1 MVDISI
7 IVPVYNAEKYIKKC
21 MDSLVKQSKKEL
33 EFIIVNDGSTDHSEK
48 IIQSYQDARI
58 KYFKNKNQGIGKTRN
73 FGIKEATGEYI
84 TFLDSDDYLPN
95 DAIDNLYKLA
105 QKNKLDLV
113 VSDYYVDNKNIKSEK
128 IKSFPITNVKKNP
141 NLIFDINLAPLNK
154 LYKKELIEN
163 IKFEENLK
171 YEDAPFVIESII
183 KAKRI
188 GKLDKETYYY
198 VVNPN
203 SETTIRDERIFDIFK
218 ILDIIGRL
226 VENKKELT
234 EVYKTLCIRIICNY
248 NIQQRYQKKLKT
260 ANRFINKGFY
270 YMKKVDPKYKHSVY
284 FKNRSK
290 NKALIEKNKFLTK
303 LYCFIYISLR

>member
-1 MVDISI
+1 M
-7 IVPVYNAEKYIKKC
+7 
-21 MDSLVKQSKKEL
+21 
-33 EFIIVNDGSTDHSEK
+33 
-48 IIQSYQDARI
+48 
-58 KYFKNKNQGIGKTRN
+58 
-73 FGIKEATGEYI
+73 
-84 TFLDSDDYLPN
+84 
-95 DAIDNLYKLA
+95 A

-141 NLIFDINLAPLNK
+141 NLIFDINLAPWNK

>member
-1 MVDISI
+1 MISI
-7 IVPVYNAEKYIKKC
+7 IIPCYNAEKTIKRC
-21 MDSLVKQSKKEL
+21 L
-33 EFIIVNDGSTDHSEK
+33 ESVISQTYKNIEIVIINDGSIDKTDS
-48 IIQSYQDARI
+48 IIKKYINDNRI
-58 KYFKNKNQGIGKTRN
+58 KYYNRSNHGIGKTRN

-128 IKSFPITNVKKNP
+128 IKSFPITNVKNNP
-141 NLIFDINLAPLNK
+141 NLIFDINLAPWNK

-183 KAKRI
+183 KAKKI

-198 VVNPN
+198 VVNSN

-226 VENKKELT
+226 VENKKQLT

>member
-1 MVDISI
+1 MVSI
-7 IVPVYNAEKYIKKC
+7 IIPCYNAEKTIKRC
-21 MDSLVKQSKKEL
+21 L
-33 EFIIVNDGSTDHSEK
+33 ESVISQTYKNIEIVIINDGSIDKTDS
-48 IIQSYQDARI
+48 IIKKYINDNRI
-58 KYFKNKNQGIGKTRN
+58 KYYNRSNHGIGKTRN

-141 NLIFDINLAPLNK
+141 NLIFDINLAPWNK
-154 LYKKELIEN
+154 LYKKEFIEN

>member
-1 MVDISI
+1 MISI
-7 IVPVYNAEKYIKKC
+7 IIPCYNAEKTIKRC
-21 MDSLVKQSKKEL
+21 L
-33 EFIIVNDGSTDHSEK
+33 ESVISQTYKNIEIVIINDGSIDKTDS
-48 IIQSYQDARI
+48 IIKKYINDNRI
-58 KYFKNKNQGIGKTRN
+58 KYYNRSNHGIGKTRN

-128 IKSFPITNVKKNP
+128 IKSFPITNIKNNP
-141 NLIFDINLAPLNK
+141 NLIFDINLAPWNK

-198 VVNPN
+198 VVNSN

-226 VENKKELT
+226 VENKKQLT

>member
-1 MVDISI
+1 MISI
-7 IVPVYNAEKYIKKC
+7 IIPCYNAEKTIKRC
-21 MDSLVKQSKKEL
+21 L
-33 EFIIVNDGSTDHSEK
+33 ESVISQTYKNIEIVIINDGSIDKTDS
-48 IIQSYQDARI
+48 IIKKYINDNRI
-58 KYFKNKNQGIGKTRN
+58 KYYNRSNHGIGKTRN
-73 FGIKEATGEYI
+73 FGIKETTGEYI

-128 IKSFPITNVKKNP
+128 IKSFPITNIKNNP
-141 NLIFDINLAPLNK
+141 NLIFDINLAPWNK

-198 VVNPN
+198 VVNSN

-226 VENKKELT
+226 VENKKQLT

>member
-1 MVDISI
+1 MISI
-7 IVPVYNAEKYIKKC
+7 IIPCYNAEKTIKRC
-21 MDSLVKQSKKEL
+21 L
-33 EFIIVNDGSTDHSEK
+33 ESVISQTYKNIEIVIINDGSIDKTDS
-48 IIQSYQDARI
+48 IIKKYINDNRI
-58 KYFKNKNQGIGKTRN
+58 KYYNRSNHGIGKTRN

-128 IKSFPITNVKKNP
+128 IKSFPITNVKNNP
-141 NLIFDINLAPLNK
+141 NLIFDINLAPWNK

-183 KAKRI
+183 KAKKI

-248 NIQQRYQKKLKT
+248 NIQQRYQKKIKT

>member
-1 MVDISI
+1 MVSI
-7 IVPVYNAEKYIKKC
+7 IIPCYNAEKTIKRC
-21 MDSLVKQSKKEL
+21 L
-33 EFIIVNDGSTDHSEK
+33 ESVISQTYKNIEIVIINDGSIDKTDS
-48 IIQSYQDARI
+48 IIKKYINDNRI
-58 KYFKNKNQGIGKTRN
+58 KYYNRSNHGIGKTRN
-73 FGIKEATGEYI
+73 FGMKEATGEYI

-128 IKSFPITNVKKNP
+128 IKFFPITNVKNNP
-141 NLIFDINLAPLNK
+141 NLIFDINLAPWNK

-290 NKALIEKNKFLTK
+290 NKAVIEKNKFLTK

>member
-141 NLIFDINLAPLNK
+141 NLIFDINLAPWNK

>member
-1 MVDISI
+1 MISI
-7 IVPVYNAEKYIKKC
+7 IIPCYNAEKTIKRC
-21 MDSLVKQSKKEL
+21 L
-33 EFIIVNDGSTDHSEK
+33 ESVISQTYKNIEIVIINDGSIDKTDS
-48 IIQSYQDARI
+48 IIKKYINDNRI
-58 KYFKNKNQGIGKTRN
+58 KYYNRSNHGIGKTRN

-128 IKSFPITNVKKNP
+128 IKSFPITNVKNNP
-141 NLIFDINLAPLNK
+141 NLIFDINLAPWNK

-188 GKLDKETYYY
+188 GKLDKGTYYY
-198 VVNPN
+198 VINPN

-218 ILDIIGRL
+218 ILDIIGML

-248 NIQQRYQKKLKT
+248 NIQQRYQKKIKT

>member
-1 MVDISI
+1 MISI
-7 IVPVYNAEKYIKKC
+7 IIPCYNAEKTIKRC
-21 MDSLVKQSKKEL
+21 L
-33 EFIIVNDGSTDHSEK
+33 ESVISQTYKNIEIVIINDGSIDKTDS
-48 IIQSYQDARI
+48 IIKKYINDNRI
-58 KYFKNKNQGIGKTRN
+58 KYYNRSNHGIGKTRN

-128 IKSFPITNVKKNP
+128 IKSFPITNIKNNP
-141 NLIFDINLAPLNK
+141 NLIFDINLAPWNK

-188 GKLDKETYYY
+188 GKIDKETYYY

-248 NIQQRYQKKLKT
+248 NIQQRYQKKIKT

>member
-1 MVDISI
+1 MISI
-7 IVPVYNAEKYIKKC
+7 IIPCYNAEKTIKRC
-21 MDSLVKQSKKEL
+21 L
-33 EFIIVNDGSTDHSEK
+33 ESVISQTYKNIEIVIINDGSTDKTDS
-48 IIQSYQDARI
+48 IIKKYINDSRI
-58 KYFKNKNQGIGKTRN
+58 KYYNRSNLGIGKTRN
-73 FGIKEATGEYI
+73 FVIKEATGEYI

-141 NLIFDINLAPLNK
+141 NLIFDINLAPWNK

-183 KAKRI
+183 KAKKI

-248 NIQQRYQKKLKT
+248 NIQQRYQKKIKT

>member
-1 MVDISI
+1 MVSI
-7 IVPVYNAEKYIKKC
+7 IIPCYNAEKTIKRC
-21 MDSLVKQSKKEL
+21 L
-33 EFIIVNDGSTDHSEK
+33 ESVISQTYKNIEIVIINDGSIDKTDS
-48 IIQSYQDARI
+48 IIKKYINDNRI
-58 KYFKNKNQGIGKTRN
+58 KYYNRSNHGIGKTRN
-73 FGIKEATGEYI
+73 FGMKEATGEYI

-128 IKSFPITNVKKNP
+128 IKSFPITNVKNNP
-141 NLIFDINLAPLNK
+141 NLIFDINLAPWNK

-183 KAKRI
+183 KAKKI

-248 NIQQRYQKKLKT
+248 NIQQRYQKKIKT

>member
-1 MVDISI
+1 MISI
-7 IVPVYNAEKYIKKC
+7 IIPCYNAEKTIKRC
-21 MDSLVKQSKKEL
+21 L
-33 EFIIVNDGSTDHSEK
+33 ESVISQTYKNIEIVIINDGSTDKTDS
-48 IIQSYQDARI
+48 IIKKYINDNRI
-58 KYFKNKNQGIGKTRN
+58 KYYNRSNHGIGKTRN

-128 IKSFPITNVKKNP
+128 IKSFPITNVKNNP
-141 NLIFDINLAPLNK
+141 NLIFDINLAPWNK

-183 KAKRI
+183 KAKKI

-218 ILDIIGRL
+218 ILDIIGSL

-248 NIQQRYQKKLKT
+248 NIQQRYQKKIKT

>member
-1 MVDISI
+1 MVSI
-7 IVPVYNAEKYIKKC
+7 IIPCYNAEKTIKRC
-21 MDSLVKQSKKEL
+21 L
-33 EFIIVNDGSTDHSEK
+33 ESVISQTYKNIEIVIINDGSIDKTDS
-48 IIQSYQDARI
+48 IIKKYINDNRI
-58 KYFKNKNQGIGKTRN
+58 KYYNRSNHGIGKTRN
-73 FGIKEATGEYI
+73 FGMKEATGEYI

-128 IKSFPITNVKKNP
+128 IKFFPITNVKNNP
-141 NLIFDINLAPLNK
+141 NLIFDINLAPWNK

>member
-1 MVDISI
+1 MISI
-7 IVPVYNAEKYIKKC
+7 IIPCYNAEKTIKRC
-21 MDSLVKQSKKEL
+21 L
-33 EFIIVNDGSTDHSEK
+33 ESVISQTYKNIEIVIINDGSIDKTDS
-48 IIQSYQDARI
+48 IIKKYINDNRI
-58 KYFKNKNQGIGKTRN
+58 KYYNRSNHGIGKTRN

-141 NLIFDINLAPLNK
+141 NLIFDINLAPWNK

-248 NIQQRYQKKLKT
+248 NIQQRYQKKIKT

>member
-1 MVDISI
+1 MISI
-7 IVPVYNAEKYIKKC
+7 IIPCYNAEKTIKRC
-21 MDSLVKQSKKEL
+21 L
-33 EFIIVNDGSTDHSEK
+33 ESVISQTYKNIEIVIINDGSIDKTDS
-48 IIQSYQDARI
+48 IIKKYINDNRI
-58 KYFKNKNQGIGKTRN
+58 KYYNRSNHGIGKTRN

-128 IKSFPITNVKKNP
+128 IKSFPITNVKNNP
-141 NLIFDINLAPLNK
+141 NLIFDINLAPWNK

-226 VENKKELT
+226 VENKKQLT

-248 NIQQRYQKKLKT
+248 NIQQRYQKKIKT

>member
-1 MVDISI
+1 MVSI
-7 IVPVYNAEKYIKKC
+7 IIPCYNAEKTIKRC
-21 MDSLVKQSKKEL
+21 L
-33 EFIIVNDGSTDHSEK
+33 ESVISQTYKNIEIVIINDGSIDKTDS
-48 IIQSYQDARI
+48 IIKKYINDNRI
-58 KYFKNKNQGIGKTRN
+58 KYYNRSNHGIGKTRN

-141 NLIFDINLAPLNK
+141 NLIFDINLAPWNK

>member
-1 MVDISI
+1 MISI
-7 IVPVYNAEKYIKKC
+7 IIPCYNAEKTIKRC
-21 MDSLVKQSKKEL
+21 L
-33 EFIIVNDGSTDHSEK
+33 ESVISQTYKNIEIVIINDGSTDKTDS
-48 IIQSYQDARI
+48 IIKKYINDNRI
-58 KYFKNKNQGIGKTRN
+58 KYYNRSNHGIGKTRN

-128 IKSFPITNVKKNP
+128 IKSFPITNVKNNP
-141 NLIFDINLAPLNK
+141 NLIFDINLAPWNK

-183 KAKRI
+183 KAKKI

-248 NIQQRYQKKLKT
+248 NIQQRYQKKIKT

>member
-1 MVDISI
+1 MVSI
-7 IVPVYNAEKYIKKC
+7 IIPCYNAEKTIKRC
-21 MDSLVKQSKKEL
+21 L
-33 EFIIVNDGSTDHSEK
+33 ESVISQTYKNIEIVIINDGSIDKTDS
-48 IIQSYQDARI
+48 IIKKYINDNRI
-58 KYFKNKNQGIGKTRN
+58 KYYNRSNHGIGKTRN

-128 IKSFPITNVKKNP
+128 IKSFPITNIKNNP
-141 NLIFDINLAPLNK
+141 NLIFDINLAPWNK

>member
-1 MVDISI
+1 MISI
-7 IVPVYNAEKYIKKC
+7 IIPCYNAEKTIKRC
-21 MDSLVKQSKKEL
+21 L
-33 EFIIVNDGSTDHSEK
+33 ESVISQTYKNIEIVIINDGSIDKTDS
-48 IIQSYQDARI
+48 IIKKYINDNRI
-58 KYFKNKNQGIGKTRN
+58 KYYNRSNHGIGKTRN

-128 IKSFPITNVKKNP
+128 IKSFPITNVKNNP
-141 NLIFDINLAPLNK
+141 NLIFDINLAPWNK

-198 VVNPN
+198 VVNSN

-226 VENKKELT
+226 VENKKQLT

>member
-1 MVDISI
+1 MVSI
-7 IVPVYNAEKYIKKC
+7 IIPCYNAEKTIKRC
-21 MDSLVKQSKKEL
+21 L
-33 EFIIVNDGSTDHSEK
+33 ESVISQTYKNIEIVIINDGSIDKTDS
-48 IIQSYQDARI
+48 IIKKYINDNRI
-58 KYFKNKNQGIGKTRN
+58 KYYNRSNHGIGKTRN

-128 IKSFPITNVKKNP
+128 IKSFPITNVKNNP
-141 NLIFDINLAPLNK
+141 NLIFDINLAPWNK

-188 GKLDKETYYY
+188 GKLDKGTYYY
-198 VVNPN
+198 VINPN
-203 SETTIRDERIFDIFK
+203 SETTIRDEKIFDIFK
-218 ILDIIGRL
+218 ILDIIGML

-248 NIQQRYQKKLKT
+248 NIQQRYQKKIKT

>member
-1 MVDISI
+1 MISI
-7 IVPVYNAEKYIKKC
+7 IIPCYNAEKTIKRC
-21 MDSLVKQSKKEL
+21 L
-33 EFIIVNDGSTDHSEK
+33 ESVISQTYKNIEIVIINDGSIDKTDS
-48 IIQSYQDARI
+48 IIKKYINDNRI
-58 KYFKNKNQGIGKTRN
+58 KYYNRSNHGIGKTRN
-73 FGIKEATGEYI
+73 FGIKETTGEYI

-128 IKSFPITNVKKNP
+128 IKSFPITNVKNNP
-141 NLIFDINLAPLNK
+141 NLIFDINLAPWNK

-198 VVNPN
+198 VVNSN

-226 VENKKELT
+226 VENKKQLT

-248 NIQQRYQKKLKT
+248 NIQQRYQKKIKT

>member
-1 MVDISI
+1 MISI
-7 IVPVYNAEKYIKKC
+7 IIPCYNAEKTIERC
-21 MDSLVKQSKKEL
+21 L
-33 EFIIVNDGSTDHSEK
+33 ESVINQTYKNIEIIVINDGSVDRTDS
-48 IIQSYQDARI
+48 IIKRYTTDKRI
-58 KYFKNKNQGIGKTRN
+58 KYYNRSNHGIGKTRN
-73 FGIKEATGEYI
+73 FGIEKANGKYI

-128 IKSFPITNVKKNP
+128 IKSFSITNVKN
-141 NLIFDINLAPLNK
+141 NHDLILDVNLAPWNK

-248 NIQQRYQKKLKT
+248 NIQQRYQKKIKT

>member
-1 MVDISI
+1 MISI
-7 IVPVYNAEKYIKKC
+7 IIPCYNAEKTIKRC
-21 MDSLVKQSKKEL
+21 L
-33 EFIIVNDGSTDHSEK
+33 ESVISQTYKNIEIVIINDGSTDKTDS
-48 IIQSYQDARI
+48 IIKKYINDNRI
-58 KYFKNKNQGIGKTRN
+58 KYYNRSNHGIGKTRN

-128 IKSFPITNVKKNP
+128 IKSFPITNVKNNP
-141 NLIFDINLAPLNK
+141 NLIFDINLAPWNK

-198 VVNPN
+198 VVNSN

-218 ILDIIGRL
+218 ILDIIGSL

-248 NIQQRYQKKLKT
+248 NIQQRYQKKIKT

>member
-1 MVDISI
+1 MISI
-7 IVPVYNAEKYIKKC
+7 IIPCYNAEKTIERC
-21 MDSLVKQSKKEL
+21 L
-33 EFIIVNDGSTDHSEK
+33 ESVINQTYKNIEIIVINDGSVDRTDS
-48 IIQSYQDARI
+48 IIKRYTTDKRI
-58 KYFKNKNQGIGKTRN
+58 KYYNRSNHGIGKTRN
-73 FGIKEATGEYI
+73 FGIEKANGKYI

-128 IKSFPITNVKKNP
+128 IKSFSITNVKNNP
-141 NLIFDINLAPLNK
+141 DLILDVNLAPWNK

-248 NIQQRYQKKLKT
+248 NIQQRYQKKIKT

-303 LYCFIYISLR
+303 LYCFIYIGLR

>member
-1 MVDISI
+1 MISI
-7 IVPVYNAEKYIKKC
+7 IIPCYNAEKTIKRC
-21 MDSLVKQSKKEL
+21 L
-33 EFIIVNDGSTDHSEK
+33 ESVISQTYKNIEIVIINDGSIDKTDS
-48 IIQSYQDARI
+48 IIKKYINDNRI
-58 KYFKNKNQGIGKTRN
+58 KYYNRSNHGIGKTRN

-128 IKSFPITNVKKNP
+128 IKSFPITNVKNNP
-141 NLIFDINLAPLNK
+141 NLIFDINLAPWNK

-198 VVNPN
+198 VVNSN

-226 VENKKELT
+226 VENKKQLT

-248 NIQQRYQKKLKT
+248 NIQQRYQKKIKT

-270 YMKKVDPKYKHSVY
+270 YMKKLDPKYKHSVY

>member
-1 MVDISI
+1 MISI
-7 IVPVYNAEKYIKKC
+7 IIPCYNAEKTIKRC
-21 MDSLVKQSKKEL
+21 L
-33 EFIIVNDGSTDHSEK
+33 ESVISQTYKNIEIVIINDGSIDKTDS
-48 IIQSYQDARI
+48 IIKKYINDNRI
-58 KYFKNKNQGIGKTRN
+58 KYYNRSNHGIGKTRN

-128 IKSFPITNVKKNP
+128 IKSFPITNVKNNP
-141 NLIFDINLAPLNK
+141 NLIFDINLAPWNK

-248 NIQQRYQKKLKT
+248 NIQQRYQKKIKT

>member
-1 MVDISI
+1 MISI
-7 IVPVYNAEKYIKKC
+7 IIPCYNAEKTIKRC
-21 MDSLVKQSKKEL
+21 L
-33 EFIIVNDGSTDHSEK
+33 ESVISQTYKNIEIVIINDGSIDKTDS
-48 IIQSYQDARI
+48 IIKKYINDNRI
-58 KYFKNKNQGIGKTRN
+58 KYYNRSNHGIGKTRN

-128 IKSFPITNVKKNP
+128 IKSFPITNIKNNP
-141 NLIFDINLAPLNK
+141 NLIFDINLAPWNK

-248 NIQQRYQKKLKT
+248 NIQQRYQKKIKT

>member
-1 MVDISI
+1 MISI
-7 IVPVYNAEKYIKKC
+7 IIPCYNAEKTIKRC
-21 MDSLVKQSKKEL
+21 L
-33 EFIIVNDGSTDHSEK
+33 ESVISQTYKNIEIVIINDGSIDKTDS
-48 IIQSYQDARI
+48 IIKKYINDNRI
-58 KYFKNKNQGIGKTRN
+58 KYYNRSNHGIGKTRN

-95 DAIDNLYKLA
+95 DAIDNLYNLA

-128 IKSFPITNVKKNP
+128 IKYFPITNVKNNP
-141 NLIFDINLAPLNK
+141 NLIFDINLAPWNK

-248 NIQQRYQKKLKT
+248 NIQQRYQKKIKT

-303 LYCFIYISLR
+303 LYCFIYIGLR

>member
-1 MVDISI
+1 MVSI
-7 IVPVYNAEKYIKKC
+7 IIPCYNAEKTIKRC
-21 MDSLVKQSKKEL
+21 L
-33 EFIIVNDGSTDHSEK
+33 ESVISQTYKNIEIVIINDGSIDKTDS
-48 IIQSYQDARI
+48 IIKKYINDNRI
-58 KYFKNKNQGIGKTRN
+58 KYYNRSNHGIGKTRN
-73 FGIKEATGEYI
+73 FGMKEATGEYI

-128 IKSFPITNVKKNP
+128 IKSFPITNVKNNP
-141 NLIFDINLAPLNK
+141 NLIFDINLAPWNK

>member
-1 MVDISI
+1 MISI
-7 IVPVYNAEKYIKKC
+7 IIPCYNAEKTIKRC
-21 MDSLVKQSKKEL
+21 L
-33 EFIIVNDGSTDHSEK
+33 ESVISQTYKNIEIVIINDGSTDKTDS
-48 IIQSYQDARI
+48 IIKKYINDNRI
-58 KYFKNKNQGIGKTRN
+58 KYYNRSNHGIGKTRN

-128 IKSFPITNVKKNP
+128 IKSFPITNVKNNP
-141 NLIFDINLAPLNK
+141 NLIFDINLAPWNK

-198 VVNPN
+198 VVNSN

-226 VENKKELT
+226 VENKKQLT

-248 NIQQRYQKKLKT
+248 NIQQRYQKKIKT

>member
-1 MVDISI
+1 MISI
-7 IVPVYNAEKYIKKC
+7 IIPCYNAEKTIKRC
-21 MDSLVKQSKKEL
+21 L
-33 EFIIVNDGSTDHSEK
+33 ESVISQTYKNIEIVIINDGSIDKTDS
-48 IIQSYQDARI
+48 IIKKYINDNRI
-58 KYFKNKNQGIGKTRN
+58 KYYNRSNHGIGKTRN

-128 IKSFPITNVKKNP
+128 IKSFPITNVKNNP
-141 NLIFDINLAPLNK
+141 NLIFDINLAPWNK

>member
-1 MVDISI
+1 MISI
-7 IVPVYNAEKYIKKC
+7 IIPCYNAEKTIKRC
-21 MDSLVKQSKKEL
+21 L
-33 EFIIVNDGSTDHSEK
+33 ESVISQTYKNIEIVIINDGSTDKTDS
-48 IIQSYQDARI
+48 IIKKYINDNRI
-58 KYFKNKNQGIGKTRN
+58 KYYNRSNHGIGKTRN

-128 IKSFPITNVKKNP
+128 IKSFPITNVKNNP
-141 NLIFDINLAPLNK
+141 NLIFDINLAPWNK

-183 KAKRI
+183 KAKKI

-198 VVNPN
+198 VVNSN

-218 ILDIIGRL
+218 ILDIIGSL

-248 NIQQRYQKKLKT
+248 NIQQRYQKKIKT

>member
-1 MVDISI
+1 MVSI
-7 IVPVYNAEKYIKKC
+7 IIPCYNAEKTIKRC
-21 MDSLVKQSKKEL
+21 L
-33 EFIIVNDGSTDHSEK
+33 ESVISQTYKNIEIVIINDGSIDKTDS
-48 IIQSYQDARI
+48 IIKKYINDNRI
-58 KYFKNKNQGIGKTRN
+58 KYYNRSNHGIGKTRN
-73 FGIKEATGEYI
+73 FGMKEATGEYI

-128 IKSFPITNVKKNP
+128 IKFFPITNVKNNP
-141 NLIFDINLAPLNK
+141 NLIFDINLAPWNK

-226 VENKKELT
+226 VENKKQLT

-248 NIQQRYQKKLKT
+248 NIQQRYQKKIKT

>member
-1 MVDISI
+1 MISI
-7 IVPVYNAEKYIKKC
+7 IIPCYNAEKTIKRC
-21 MDSLVKQSKKEL
+21 L
-33 EFIIVNDGSTDHSEK
+33 ESVISQTDKNIEIVIINDGSIDKTDS
-48 IIQSYQDARI
+48 IIKKYINDNRI
-58 KYFKNKNQGIGKTRN
+58 KYYNRSNHGIGKTRN

-128 IKSFPITNVKKNP
+128 IKSFPITNVKNNP
-141 NLIFDINLAPLNK
+141 NLIFDINLAPWNK

-183 KAKRI
+183 KAKKI

-248 NIQQRYQKKLKT
+248 NIQQRYQKKIKT

>member
-1 MVDISI
+1 MISI
-7 IVPVYNAEKYIKKC
+7 IIPCYNAEKTIKRC
-21 MDSLVKQSKKEL
+21 L
-33 EFIIVNDGSTDHSEK
+33 ESVISQTYKNIEIVIINDGSTDKTDS
-48 IIQSYQDARI
+48 IIKKYINDNRI
-58 KYFKNKNQGIGKTRN
+58 KYYNRSNHGIGKTRN

-128 IKSFPITNVKKNP
+128 IKSFPITNVKNNP
-141 NLIFDINLAPLNK
+141 NLIFDINLAPWNK

-198 VVNPN
+198 VVNSN

-248 NIQQRYQKKLKT
+248 NIQQRYQKKIKT

>member
-1 MVDISI
+1 MISI
-7 IVPVYNAEKYIKKC
+7 IIPCYNAEKTIKRC
-21 MDSLVKQSKKEL
+21 L
-33 EFIIVNDGSTDHSEK
+33 ESVISQTYKNIEIVIINDGSTDKTDS
-48 IIQSYQDARI
+48 IIKKYINDNRI
-58 KYFKNKNQGIGKTRN
+58 KYYNRSNHGIGKTRN

-128 IKSFPITNVKKNP
+128 IKSFPITNIKKNP
-141 NLIFDINLAPLNK
+141 NLIFDINLAPWNK

-198 VVNPN
+198 VVNSN

>member
-1 MVDISI
+1 MVSI
-7 IVPVYNAEKYIKKC
+7 IIPCYNAEKTIKRC
-21 MDSLVKQSKKEL
+21 L
-33 EFIIVNDGSTDHSEK
+33 ESVISQTYKNIEIVIINDGSIDKTDS
-48 IIQSYQDARI
+48 IIKKYINDNRI
-58 KYFKNKNQGIGKTRN
+58 KYYNRSNHGIGKTRN
-73 FGIKEATGEYI
+73 FGMKEATGEYI

-128 IKSFPITNVKKNP
+128 IKFFPITNVKNNP
-141 NLIFDINLAPLNK
+141 NLIFDINLAPWNK

-226 VENKKELT
+226 VENKKQLT

>member
-1 MVDISI
+1 MISI
-7 IVPVYNAEKYIKKC
+7 IIPCYNAEKTIKRC
-21 MDSLVKQSKKEL
+21 L
-33 EFIIVNDGSTDHSEK
+33 ESVISQTYKNIEIVIINDGSTDKTDS
-48 IIQSYQDARI
+48 IIKKYINDSRI
-58 KYFKNKNQGIGKTRN
+58 KYYNRNNHGIGKTRN

-95 DAIDNLYKLA
+95 DAIDNLYNLA

-128 IKSFPITNVKKNP
+128 IKSFPITNIKNNP
-141 NLIFDINLAPLNK
+141 NLIFDINLAPWNK

-183 KAKRI
+183 KAKKI

-218 ILDIIGRL
+218 ILDIIGNL
-226 VENKKELT
+226 VKNKKELT

-248 NIQQRYQKKLKT
+248 NIQQRYQKKIKT